1 MSGLA
6 PMDSFAGDSSLL
18 KKFIN
23 IDYQYIMQ

>member
-1 MSGLA
+1 MSGFA

-18 KKFIN
+18 KRFIN